1 MKILLIVAWALW
13 AVLVSA
19 ALYGVVA
26 TMLERQSAPEVGSGF
41 GLMVTIPL
49 LAVVLALGALLYWL
63 QGSGSQTGMIV
74 LTALMAL
81 PVALMVAR
89 PLVLGF
95 NDWRFAQEASRVG
108 DFGDPVAR
116 AIAAAVREGDSA
128 ALAQRL
134 AAGAPLRAKDRAGN
148 DLLAFALIALM
159 DGNTTADCIR
169 ALLDAGYDPRLARTA
184 RGEDPLNALILGAN
198 AEVTK
203 AYRFLIERGA
213 DPNAVDP
220 VTGDTPLA
228 NAGSQI
234 EIVRALV
241 DAGAEMD
248 RIQPDGTTALIRFV
262 AARHWGAAIFLVERG
277 ARLDIES
284 ANGLSLGYYDE
295 KWAAMY
301 GAEAVEG
308 WTRLQ
313 RALEKR
319 RAAVP

>member
-1 MKILLIVAWALW
+1 MRILLIVAWALW
-13 AVLVSA
+13 AVLFSA
-19 ALYGVVA
+19 ALYGVIA
-26 TMLERQSAPEVGSGF
+26 TALERQSAPEVGSGF
-41 GLMVTIPL
+41 GLMVALPL

-63 QGSGSQTGMIV
+63 QSSGSLTGLSV
-74 LTALMAL
+74 LTVLMVL
-81 PVALMVAR
+81 PVAVLVAR

-95 NDWRFAQEASRVG
+95 KDWRFEREAARVG

-116 AIAAAVREGDSA
+116 VIAAAVREGDSA
-128 ALAQRL
+128 ALTQRL
-134 AAGAPLRAKDRAGN
+134 AAGAPLRVKDRAGN

-159 DGNTTADCIR
+159 DGNTNADCIR

-203 AYRFLIERGA
+203 AYRLLIERGA

-248 RIQPDGTTALIRFV
+248 RVLPDGTTALVRFV
-262 AARHWGAAIFLVERG
+262 AARHWDAAIFLVERG

-284 ANGLSLGYYDE
+284 ASGLSLGDYDE

-301 GAEAVEG
+301 GSEAVEG

-319 RAAVP
+319 RAAAP